1 MKFKIFIV
9 VIAITLEALFA
20 GLNMNNSSDISFGFT
35 TLTDVPVFLS
45 ISISFVAGALIILP
59 FTLFK
64 GRKKMKTNEIQEQHP
79 VKKKKISLKKSDK
92 KTEKKDIE
100 KDPFDI

>member
-59 FTLFK
+59 FTLFR
-64 GRKKMKTNEIQEQHP
+64 GRKKTKEQQP

-92 KTEKKDIE
+92 NIEKKDIE
-100 KDPFDI
+100 KDPFDM